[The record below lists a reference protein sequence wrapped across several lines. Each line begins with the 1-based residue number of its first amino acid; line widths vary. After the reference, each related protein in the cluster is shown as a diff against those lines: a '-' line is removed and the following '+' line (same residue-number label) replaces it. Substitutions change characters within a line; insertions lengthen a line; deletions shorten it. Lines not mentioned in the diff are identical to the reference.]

1 MTDPFTNKAEEILE
15 DLYTATHKGSTLQE
29 GLKDGDIDAS
39 DFRDTLKQLTQLHHE
54 EVERIIGEDEV
65 FVDIPMVDHIGNTE
79 SIIKGKSYTPY
90 MVARNYLRQDQRNRL
105 NKGDSK

>member
-1 MTDPFTNKAEEILE
+1 MTDPFTNKAEELLE

-54 EVERIIGEDEV
+54 EVERMTKNARRAVALRFRDELTSV
-65 FVDIPMVDHIGNTE
+65 PKDSIYGTLNELLDLYDTE
-79 SIIKGKSYTPY
+79 
-90 MVARNYLRQDQRNRL
+90 RNRL
-105 NKGDSK
+105 NKGEEV